1 MYTPDAFGHFA
12 AALAQPVAFLPIPKS
27 SLPPTHAHTYTHKYV
42 NTHHFSQTNKPF
54 LSNNPVSH
62 KNTDAQ
68 LAFSRSQAEAKAEAE
83 AEAGGQRSR
92 QTAPLQHFASR

>member
-27 SLPPTHAHTYTHKYV
+27 SLPPIHAHTYSHKYV
-42 NTHHFSQTNKPF
+42 NTHHFSQTNKLF
-54 LSNNPVSH
+54 LSKNPVSH

-68 LAFSRSQAEAKAEAE
+68 LAFSRSQAEAE

-92 QTAPLQHFASR
+92 QTAPLQRFASK